1 MELWEAKEAP
11 ILQTTEIKGAI
22 QVHASLSKK
31 RNLCPI

>member
-11 ILQTTEIKGAI
+11 ILQRIKIKGAI
-22 QVHASLSKK
+22 QVQASLSKK